1 MGMHI
6 TEASLLER
14 AFALSRDDMQEQLL
28 TEAQVLRMATEGLT
42 VPNGDNGLLL
52 VPILERRVLIQWV
65 TLVRAR
71 AQQTDALAEHALSER
86 SQARLLQ
93 RKKRMLAEVEGI
105 LGNLWSYADQA
116 HKAMDTVEDKDAM
129 QFVIELVRELCLQVL
144 GGLVMLDQRVQ
155 EVAWKLVFEDHSL
168 AALKMWWTGD
178 IRHLPAPPCLIRSS
192 RHSRQL
198 VAA

>member
-1 MGMHI
+1 MHI
-6 TEASLLER
+6 TEVRLLER
-14 AFALSRDDMQEQLL
+14 AFALNLETMQEQLL
-28 TEAQVLRMATEGLT
+28 TEAQVLRMAAEGLT
-42 VPNGDNGLLL
+42 VPESDNGLLL

-86 SQARLLQ
+86 PRGALLQ
-93 RKKRMLAEVEGI
+93 RKEHMLAEVEGI

-116 HKAMDTVEDKDAM
+116 HKAMDTVEDKGTM

-144 GGLVMLDQRVQ
+144 GGLVMLDQRIQ

-178 IRHLPAPPCLIRSS
+178 VRHLPAPPCLIRSS
-192 RHSRQL
+192 RFTRQP
-198 VAA
+198 AAA